1 MGRRKPGFDVL
12 PGAGSA
18 RGGRAYLVI
27 AKLYAVAVAGTCS
40 CMAECILP
48 VVFSEPVAVTKLLAG
63 HGILGVAA
71 LHVLNNSN
79 QTWLG
84 CWGWCLW
91 LPSEIYNRKSS
102 LRQTGGGRGHRYCVM
117 VSPCVAAA
125 KTVHAATVGWVVD
138 GMEQCCGAHGCE
150 CCRDL
155 GV

>member
-48 VVFSEPVAVTKLLAG
+48 VVVSTSVAVTKLLAG

-71 LHVLNNSN
+71 LHVLTTVTRRGSDAGVGACGSQAKFTTAN
-79 QTWLG
+79 QV
-84 CWGWCLW
+84 CV
-91 LPSEIYNRKSS
+91 
-102 LRQTGGGRGHRYCVM
+102 RQAEVGDTGT
-117 VSPCVAAA
+117 VS
-125 KTVHAATVGWVVD
+125 W
-138 GMEQCCGAHGCE
+138 
-150 CCRDL
+150 
-155 GV
+155 